1 MVFTS
6 STNQTFDVI
15 TDMFVYERDTNNAL
29 RDQIY
34 TLREKLRASD
44 TALVQERLNVDKLRS
59 DIRNVLGQLSP
70 HAIQVDDILDT
81 AASRVLFRRAHVRAV
96 VEQALD
102 TYYGHL
108 ERIVASLY
116 VQLTDVSSRRA
127 SKLQLAE
134 VSSRRASKLILKH

>member
-44 TALVQERLNVDKLRS
+44 TALVQERLNVDKLRT
-59 DIRNVLGQLSP
+59 DIRNVLEQLSLR
-70 HAIQVDDILDT
+70 AIQVDDILDT
-81 AASRVLFRRAHVRAV
+81 AASRVLFRRAHVRSV
-96 VEQALD
+96 VEQALN
-102 TYYGHL
+102 TYYTQL
-108 ERIVASLY
+108 EPIVASLS
-116 VQLTDVSSRRA
+116 VQTAEVSSRRA
-127 SKLQLAE
+127 SKLLLTD